1 MLTACYTSAALLIF
15 GLPSADRRSF
25 TLVGSNE
32 PPGSRALS
40 KTCLFAELRMPKA
53 LCHCGGEGADP
64 RSVRS
69 SERKGAPSRK
79 MWAERRSSTGAIQV
93 FWYSQIYGISH
104 SSHISH
110 TRRCQRWSC
119 SLRSKRKGAATT
131 RACTDRRSSPGYADR
146 QFGGVWELV

>member
-69 SERKGAPSRK
+69 SERKGAPSMK
-79 MWAERRSSTGAIQV
+79 MWAERRSSTGAAYRY
-93 FWYSQIYGISH
+93 FGIAKYMA
-104 SSHISH
+104 SH
-110 TRRCQRWSC
+110 TPLT
-119 SLRSKRKGAATT
+119 SLIHAGASAGAAPFGLNA
-131 RACTDRRSSPGYADR
+131 RERRPRGRVQIDDHHQDMQTGS
-146 QFGGVWELV
+146 LVAYGS